1 MKDPKYEKENLTNVL
16 HSMAEVPM
24 VSDLH
29 KKSGQGFRTHVNTE
43 EELERKK
50 QKIEFLKY
58 KAEQK
63 GMLNRREH
71 ISKKIETMQ
80 REYNFIDK
88 LTPDDV
94 GYIMDQKREAAAR
107 MIQKGYRALMQL
119 RRN

>member
-1 MKDPKYEKENLTNVL
+1 MQQNHRAYMKDPRYEKENLNNVL

-24 VSDLH
+24 ISDLH
-29 KKSGQGFRTHVNTE
+29 GKKSGSPVRPVYKNSE
-43 EELERKK
+43 EELQRKK

-63 GMLNRREH
+63 GMLNRREN

-94 GYIMDQKREAAAR
+94 GYIMD
-107 MIQKGYRALMQL
+107 
-119 RRN
+119 